1 MKLDSTNEELA
12 SVISYKL
19 YVNETGSENSSGYL
33 IKFTLYNVVGFI
45 LFGTMNFLLLYFN
58 LI

>member
-19 YVNETGSENSSGYL
+19 YVNETGSKNSSGYL
-33 IKFTLYNVVGFI
+33 IKFTLYNVVGLI